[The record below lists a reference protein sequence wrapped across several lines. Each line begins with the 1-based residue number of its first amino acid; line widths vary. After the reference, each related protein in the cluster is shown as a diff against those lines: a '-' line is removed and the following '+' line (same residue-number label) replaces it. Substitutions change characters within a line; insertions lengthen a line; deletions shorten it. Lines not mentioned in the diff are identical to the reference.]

1 MLRIGRIGRISRS
14 AKMSATTSPKLIA
27 SFHNPATHH
36 SYYPVPSG
44 ATGAT
49 ALPERELFQ

>member
-1 MLRIGRIGRISRS
+1 MLRIGRISRL

-36 SYYPVPSG
+36 SFYPVPSG
-44 ATGAT
+44 ATGAP
-49 ALPERELFQ
+49 ALPEREPFQ